1 MTANRGHGVQAVG
14 AKIAAFWVKLSRTLS
29 QSLHTLCTIHE
40 PNSGGYSTIN
50 NCNPKTRI
58 CAIWSTTEDGKDL
71 FKSIND
77 IFSHIF
83 YDRLLLSY
91 PPDTL
96 WWMYDCDNQVVCQ
109 SDWDCAA
116 PETSAKW
123 EMWPVK
129 WKSNYRNVTYFL
141 CQTYAEIRST
151 CYGTS

>member
-58 CAIWSTTEDGKDL
+58 CAIWSTTEDGEDL

-116 PETSAKW
+116 PEKGAKW